1 MEKRE
6 NKSKEG
12 CGGEENGLGGG
23 RVQRE
28 MRERKGGRK
37 RL

>member
-1 MEKRE
+1 MEKID
-6 NKSKEG
+6 NKIKEG
-12 CGGEENGLGGG
+12 CGGEENGLERG